1 MEKLIIATRSS
12 PLALWQANEV
22 AAKLQSAGIPTE
34 LKSIETIGDKKLDVT
49 LSKIG
54 DKGVFTLELED
65 MLLKGEAHIA
75 VHSAKDMPS
84 NLPTG
89 LQIIAFTE
97 REKPFDVL
105 VSENPELR
113 LKNKPLLIGTSS
125 TRRVATLK
133 RHFPEIEPIAI
144 RGNLQTRIRK
154 MREGQCDGLLLAYAG
169 IFRMGYSDLIRQNL
183 DLEIFTPSVG
193 QGALAIEISET
204 LFPAMKLR
212 LQSLLQDPVTA
223 LAINAERS
231 FLRTMEGGC
240 SVPVFGYSTFENGI
254 LTITG
259 GIISLD
265 GKDELRKIK
274 SSQITV
280 FQIDKA
286 IILGKEL
293 AEEVLN
299 EGGDSILSK
308 IKQNLHP

>member
-1 MEKLIIATRSS
+1 
-12 PLALWQANEV
+12 
-22 AAKLQSAGIPTE
+22 
-34 LKSIETIGDKKLDVT
+34 
-49 LSKIG
+49 
-54 DKGVFTLELED
+54 
-65 MLLKGEAHIA
+65 
-75 VHSAKDMPS
+75 
-84 NLPTG
+84 
-89 LQIIAFTE
+89 
-97 REKPFDVL
+97 
-105 VSENPELR
+105 
-113 LKNKPLLIGTSS
+113 
-125 TRRVATLK
+125 
-133 RHFPEIEPIAI
+133 
-144 RGNLQTRIRK
+144 
-154 MREGQCDGLLLAYAG
+154 
-169 IFRMGYSDLIRQNL
+169 MGYSDLIRQNL

-265 GKDELRKIK
+265 GKDEIRKIK

>member
-22 AAKLQSAGIPTE
+22 ATKLQSAGIPTE

-113 LKNKPLLIGTSS
+113 LENKPLLIGTSS

-133 RHFPEIEPIAI
+133 RHFPEIETIAI

-223 LAINAERS
+223 LTINAERS

-240 SVPVFGYSTFENGI
+240 SVPVFGYATFENGI

-265 GKDELRKIK
+265 GKDEIRKIK